1 MGARLDRR
9 TVVVTRGKGGEDTL
23 SARLRALG
31 AAVREVPSIAFA
43 DPADPAPLDAALRAL
58 DRFEWAV
65 FTSATAVDRTVA
77 RLRALGLDVP
87 ALARL
92 RLAAVGP
99 ATAERL
105 ARVVREPDLVPGEAK
120 GDVLARALAP
130 HVRGRPVLF
139 PRPAEGRPETVAG
152 LLAAGADLTG
162 VEAYRT
168 VPAPVSDI
176 APLGDWLARGEVDA
190 VAFASPSAVRAVT
203 GALGER
209 AALLRGV
216 LLAAIGPTTAEALR
230 EQGLEAGVQ
239 PERYTGADLAEA
251 VAARLGPG

>member
-1 MGARLDRR
+1 MAARLDRR
-9 TVVVTRGKGGEDTL
+9 TVVVTRGKGGEDAL
-23 SARLRALG
+23 SERLRALG
-31 AAVREVPSIAFA
+31 AEVREVPSIAFA
-43 DPADPAPLDAALRAL
+43 DPGDPAPLDAALRAL
-58 DRFEWAV
+58 DRFEWAI
-65 FTSATAVDRTVA
+65 FTSATAVDRTAA
-77 RLRALGLDVP
+77 RLWALGVDVA

-105 ARVVREPDLVPGEAK
+105 ARIVREPDLVPNEAK

-139 PRPAEGRPETVAG
+139 PRPADGRPETVAG
-152 LLAAGADLTG
+152 LLAAGAELTA

-168 VPAPVSDI
+168 VPAPASEI
-176 APLGDWLARGEVDA
+176 APLAEWLARGDVDA
-190 VAFASPSAVRAVT
+190 VVFASPSAVRAVVS
-203 GALGER
+203 ALGER

-216 LLAAIGPTTAEALR
+216 VLAAIGPTTAEALR
-230 EQGLEAGVQ
+230 EHGLEPGAQ
-239 PERYTGADLAEA
+239 PERYTGVDLAEA